1 MRVENPAR
9 NKLKRVLF
17 VADNNRMPGVM
28 TTLITGDNLV
38 ALGEQVDYFC
48 LAFVAPLGSDDD

>member
-1 MRVENPAR
+1 
-9 NKLKRVLF
+9 
-17 VADNNRMPGVM
+17 MP
-28 TTLITGDNLV
+28 TLITRHDCV